1 MKISVM
7 KIISLIS
14 TLLILFCTVPGT
26 AFAEEGREA
35 PPFASDE
42 ESFDEMKSR
51 MEESISSM
59 IENLEDS
66 EEDLDEDLVDEA
78 EELITELE
86 QLQTDLEDVE
96 TESEL
101 LEIKTELDSL
111 IEETSD
117 DLKDVLGS
125 SGQGEQGMNSG
136 QGRSDGNGAPEQ
148 GTEGGSESDPSMQ
161 GTEGGP
167 ERDSSMMQ
175 NRSQAKDGNATEED
189 GAPEERKMSE
199 QSSDGNKGN
208 AEETE
213 SESTGFFG
221 QLLSSIKSLFG

>member
-1 MKISVM
+1 MKISIM

-14 TLLILFCTVPGT
+14 TLLILFCIVPGS

-78 EELITELE
+78 EELIAELE

-96 TESEL
+96 TDSEL

-148 GTEGGSESDPSMQ
+148 GTEGGPESDPSMQ

-167 ERDSSMMQ
+167 ESDPSMMQ
-175 NRSQAKDGNATEED
+175 NRSQANEGNATEKD
-189 GAPEERKMSE
+189 GAPEERPE

-208 AEETE
+208 VEETE

-221 QLLSSIKSLFG
+221 QLLNSIKSLFG